1 MMADEMSSTAHN
13 LYSSYREALLEHLF
27 AGELMRYLWC
37 RGVVRIE
44 MLKPQV
50 DDGGYDLVLEAN
62 GHTRHIQLKASHHGA
77 GTDKVGINL
86 RLAER
91 PSGCVVW
98 IWFDPDT
105 LALGPFYWF
114 GGAPGERLPDIA
126 GFKAQRQTRANAKG
140 GEEGAAG
147 DPGRSE
153 NEVRTHRRHRGPEF
167 PPLRT
172 AAGRAG
178 GPSSLSR
185 VAIEAEEHI
194 RDYTASDSPRR

>member
-1 MMADEMSSTAHN
+1 MSSTAHN

-27 AGELMRYLWC
+27 AGELMRHLW
-37 RGVVRIE
+37 REGLVRIE

-77 GTDKVGINL
+77 STDAVGINL

-105 LALGPFYWF
+105 LELGHFYWF
-114 GGAPGERLPDIA
+114 GGAPGEPLPEIA
-126 GFKAQRQTRANAKG
+126 GFKVQRQARANAKG
-140 GEEGAAG
+140 EKKERPMIRVVPRTKFERIDDIPRLALRLFGPLREERKLS
-147 DPGRSE
+147 PGR
-153 NEVRTHRRHRGPEF
+153 
-167 PPLRT
+167 
-172 AAGRAG
+172 
-178 GPSSLSR
+178 
-185 VAIEAEEHI
+185 
-194 RDYTASDSPRR
+194 D